1 MTDLNKER
9 EAFLNTF
16 QYYKGRRDIIFSH
29 EHELFMTRS
38 NNPSEIA
45 QKEISNMNRRWDA
58 WLRCAKHRDAELEK
72 AKAQAVQQ
80 SFEIGRLQDRITELL
95 DERQDLYAQINNDQ
109 AVPDTQQKLTDTYYL
124 EGSDYVVDC
133 PFEYDIEIDKGEVL
147 ELQKWQRTESTKVY
161 FANIYEDEDN
171 FEILQFASKAEA
183 ENAVAENLKML
194 EASESGAEG

>member
-9 EAFLNTF
+9 ELYESVIEKTQGIKMEHLVGISFNAEANQYEISGEKWACELTDACEELNTGWF
-16 QYYKGRRDIIFSH
+16 IWQ
-29 EHELFMTRS
+29 E
-38 NNPSEIA
+38 
-45 QKEISNMNRRWDA
+45 
-58 WLRCAKHRDAELEK
+58 CVK

-161 FANIYEDEDN
+161 FANIYKDEDN

-183 ENAVAENLKML
+183 ENAVAENLKFL
-194 EASESGAEG
+194 EASESGAEQ